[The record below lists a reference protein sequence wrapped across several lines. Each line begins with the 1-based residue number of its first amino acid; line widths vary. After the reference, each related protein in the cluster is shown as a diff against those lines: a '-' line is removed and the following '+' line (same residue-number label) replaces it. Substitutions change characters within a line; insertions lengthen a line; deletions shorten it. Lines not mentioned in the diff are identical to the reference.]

1 MANNLVTV
9 ISADTSRFTRAINE
23 AQSVLSRYAREA
35 RTASGSISTCASV
48 TDAQVTSYQRLV
60 RAMQRVS
67 NGTMTTSQAER
78 ALVQQ
83 IQELRIQWANLSD
96 DARRSDFG
104 RALSESMASAERQLE
119 QVRTQIRQTREE
131 LDNLSSAS
139 EGFDLSSIGNS
150 INSLR
155 SGDISGFVSQLQAL
169 RNISLGSIVSSV
181 GALGAS
187 LSAAIA
193 PVAALVGGIAALGY
207 TVSESIS
214 SVSDFE
220 THLDGLQSLT
230 GLGDDAMKSIADGA
244 IEMSKGFKSSA
255 SEIVDSMKLIGSQAP
270 ELLKNQ
276 DALMKVTEA
285 ANVLSEAAGIEVV
298 DAAKGITTVMNQ
310 MGASASEATN
320 IINVLAASSQQ
331 GSADVAYL
339 NTAFEKAGTAAK
351 SAGMDYT
358 QLAAAIETIA
368 PKFSSADVA
377 GSTLNSTL
385 LALSVQANDKFKP
398 AVVGMDQALQNLAKA
413 EMDDIQMKNLVGASN
428 ITMLK
433 TLIEAKDT
441 FKGFESSLAGTN
453 TAYEQMAIN
462 TDNLDGTINGLKSN
476 WEALLLTLG
485 ESEIIQ
491 GIIQLFQ
498 QVMTTLTELINYISA
513 TIKEFEGLGG
523 SINIVDALGAVWKAT
538 VAIIKAACE
547 IIEVAIAAVIKL
559 FQKIGQVVRSVWG
572 SIKQTL
578 KDVGFFEP
586 IRNACKSV
594 ITWFTNMVQ
603 KIQGVWTDFKRWLG
617 LNVASTKITV
627 DNEVGDAVGG
637 NKPSRGTSSSGSTS
651 SGTSSTASSGKKT
664 GRTPKET
671 TTKVTTKPQYKEGS
685 LGKIEED
692 ISKKQ
697 AELKIAISDKD
708 RQRIQGEI
716 NDLTKKKE
724 AIELSLKVKPDEG
737 SLQAIEDAISQ
748 KQKEL
753 KLAISDED
761 RKKIQQEI
769 NDLTK
774 KKEAIELSLKVQP
787 DAGSIQSLED
797 SMSKKQKELK
807 LAVSDSSREQIQKEI
822 DELTGQK
829 QAIEIL
835 LKPAID
841 DKGIEGLKDKI
852 SQHSEKKQPS
862 GNKVSQ
868 AETKADNLKEE
879 LKYNQDIVKS
889 YKEQYKAVQS
899 RLKAGVTLTTN
910 ESELAD
916 IYEDAK
922 KKVDDLTSAYDN
934 AARSA
939 EQLKAN
945 STFNKKMYAGIKGTV
960 KTIGSLNDSVVGVT
974 GTWENMAES
983 WNDMSTFKK
992 VTSSIS
998 AVISTI
1004 NEAMGAYEAIS
1015 DVVQLF
1021 GEISEAS
1028 AAKKV
1033 AADATEMASDS
1044 TKTALSTANTQVEI
1058 ANNQQEQM
1066 SDLAGVGTKQASAIA
1081 SATASGAK
1089 LPFPANLAAIAAGI
1103 AAVVAAFAMISSFAD
1118 GGIIGGNT
1126 TLGDMN
1132 IARVNKGEMIL
1143 NGTQQKR
1150 LFSILDGGV
1159 SASPNNIT
1167 SGNVKFEIKGST
1179 LVGVLK
1185 NHNSKMN
1192 KVG

>member
-1 MANNLVTV
+1 MANNLTAV
-9 ISADTSRFTRAINE
+9 ISADTTRFTRAINE

-169 RNISLGSIVSSV
+169 RSISLGSIVSSV

-270 ELLKNQ
+270 ELLQNQ

-298 DAAKGITTVMNQ
+298 DAAKGVTTVMNQ

-491 GIIQLFQ
+491 GIIQFFQ
-498 QVMTTLTELINYISA
+498 QVITTLTELINYISA

-523 SINIVDALGAVWKAT
+523 SINIVDALGAVWKVN

-637 NKPSRGTSSSGSTS
+637 NKPSKGTSSSGGTS
-651 SGTSSTASSGKKT
+651 SGSISSTASSGKKT
-664 GRTPKET
+664 GRTPKVT
-671 TTKVTTKPQYKEGS
+671 TTKVTKPQYKEGS

-697 AELKIAISDKD
+697 AELK
-708 RQRIQGEI
+708 
-716 NDLTKKKE
+716 
-724 AIELSLKVKPDEG
+724 
-737 SLQAIEDAISQ
+737 
-748 KQKEL
+748 
-753 KLAISDED
+753 LAISDED
-761 RKKIQQEI
+761 RKKIQKEI

-787 DAGSIQSLED
+787 DAGSLQSLED
-797 SMSKKQKELK
+797 SISKKQKELK

-889 YKEQYKAVQS
+889 YREQYKAIQS

-910 ESELAD
+910 ESQLAD

-922 KKVDDLTSAYDN
+922 KKVDDLTGAYDN

-974 GTWENMAES
+974 STWENMAES

-1044 TKTALSTANTQVEI
+1044 TKTALSTANSQVEI

-1066 SDLAGVGTKQASAIA
+1066 SDLASVGTKQASAIA

-1192 KVG
+1192 KIG

>member
-1 MANNLVTV
+1 MANNLTAV
-9 ISADTSRFTRAINE
+9 ISADTTRFTRAINE

-119 QVRTQIRQTREE
+119 QVRTQIRQTHEE

-270 ELLKNQ
+270 ELLQNQ

-298 DAAKGITTVMNQ
+298 DAAKGVTTVMNQ

-320 IINVLAASSQQ
+320 VINVLAASSQQ

-462 TDNLDGTINGLKSN
+462 TDNLDGTIGRLKAN

-491 GIIQLFQ
+491 GIIQFFQ
-498 QVMTTLTELINYISA
+498 QVISTLTELINYISA

-523 SINIVDALGAVWKAT
+523 SINIVDALGAVWKVT

-547 IIEVAIAAVIKL
+547 IIEVAIASVIKL

-578 KDVGFFEP
+578 KNVGFFEP

-603 KIQGVWTDFKRWLG
+603 KLQGVWTDFKRWLG

-627 DNEVGDAVGG
+627 NNEVGDAVGG
-637 NKPSRGTSSSGSTS
+637 NKPSGGTSSSSGSTS
-651 SGTSSTASSGKKT
+651 SGSTSSTASSGKT
-664 GRTPKET
+664 GRKTPKVT

-685 LGKIEED
+685 LGKIEEN

-697 AELKIAISDKD
+697 A
-708 RQRIQGEI
+708 
-716 NDLTKKKE
+716 
-724 AIELSLKVKPDEG
+724 
-737 SLQAIEDAISQ
+737 
-748 KQKEL
+748 EL

-761 RKKIQQEI
+761 RKKIQKEI

-787 DAGSIQSLED
+787 DAGSLQSLED
-797 SMSKKQKELK
+797 SISKKQKELK

-852 SQHSEKKQPS
+852 SQHSEKKQNQPS

-889 YKEQYKAVQS
+889 YREQYKAVQS

-910 ESELAD
+910 ESKLAD

-934 AARSA
+934 AAKSA

-945 STFNKKMYAGIKGTV
+945 STFNKKMYSGIKGTI

-974 GTWENMAES
+974 STWENMAEN

-1044 TKTALSTANTQVEI
+1044 TKTALSTANSQVEI

-1066 SDLAGVGTKQASAIA
+1066 SDLASVGTKQASAIA

-1192 KVG
+1192 KIG

>member
-104 RALSESMASAERQLE
+104 RALSESIASAERQLE

-270 ELLKNQ
+270 ELLQNQ

-298 DAAKGITTVMNQ
+298 DAAKGVTTVMNQ

-462 TDNLDGTINGLKSN
+462 TDNLDGTIGGLKSN

-491 GIIQLFQ
+491 GIIQFFQ
-498 QVMTTLTELINYISA
+498 QVISTLTELINYISA

-523 SINIVDALGAVWKAT
+523 SINIVDALGAVWKVN

-559 FQKIGQVVRSVWG
+559 FQKIGQVVRTVWG

-578 KDVGFFEP
+578 KNVGFFEP

-637 NKPSRGTSSSGSTS
+637 NKPSGGTSSSSGSTS
-651 SGTSSTASSGKKT
+651 SGSTSSTASSGKT
-664 GRTPKET
+664 GRTPKVT

-685 LGKIEED
+685 LGKIEEN

-697 AELKIAISDKD
+697 A
-708 RQRIQGEI
+708 
-716 NDLTKKKE
+716 
-724 AIELSLKVKPDEG
+724 
-737 SLQAIEDAISQ
+737 
-748 KQKEL
+748 EL

-761 RKKIQQEI
+761 RKKIQKEI

-787 DAGSIQSLED
+787 DAGSLQSLED
-797 SMSKKQKELK
+797 SISKKQKELK
-807 LAVSDSSREQIQKEI
+807 LAISDSSREQIQKEI

-852 SQHSEKKQPS
+852 SQHSEKKQNQPS

-910 ESELAD
+910 ESKLAD

-974 GTWENMAES
+974 STWENMAEN

-1044 TKTALSTANTQVEI
+1044 TKTALSTANSQVEI

-1066 SDLAGVGTKQASAIA
+1066 SDLASVGTKQASAIA

-1192 KVG
+1192 KIG

>member
-1 MANNLVTV
+1 MANNLTAV

-298 DAAKGITTVMNQ
+298 DAAKGVTTVINQ

-462 TDNLDGTINGLKSN
+462 TDNLDGTIGGLKSN

-491 GIIQLFQ
+491 GIIQFFQ
-498 QVMTTLTELINYISA
+498 QVISTLTELINYISA

-523 SINIVDALGAVWKAT
+523 SINIVDALGAVWKVN

-547 IIEVAIAAVIKL
+547 IIEVAIASVIKL

-578 KDVGFFEP
+578 KNVGFFEP

-637 NKPSRGTSSSGSTS
+637 NKPSGGTSSSSGNISSGSTS
-651 SGTSSTASSGKKT
+651 SSGKT
-664 GRTPKET
+664 GRKTPKVT

-685 LGKIEED
+685 LGKIEEN

-697 AELKIAISDKD
+697 A
-708 RQRIQGEI
+708 
-716 NDLTKKKE
+716 
-724 AIELSLKVKPDEG
+724 
-737 SLQAIEDAISQ
+737 
-748 KQKEL
+748 EL

-787 DAGSIQSLED
+787 DAGSLQSLED
-797 SMSKKQKELK
+797 SISKKQKELK

-852 SQHSEKKQPS
+852 SQHSEKKQNQPS

-889 YKEQYKAVQS
+889 YREQYKAVQS

-910 ESELAD
+910 ESKLAD

-945 STFNKKMYAGIKGTV
+945 STFNKKMYSGIKGTI

-974 GTWENMAES
+974 STWENMAEN

-1033 AADATEMASDS
+1033 AADAIEMASDS
-1044 TKTALSTANTQVEI
+1044 TKTALSTANSQVEI

-1066 SDLAGVGTKQASAIA
+1066 SDLASVGTKQASAIA

-1150 LFSILDGGV
+1150 LFSILDGNV

>member
-1 MANNLVTV
+1 MANNLTAV
-9 ISADTSRFTRAINE
+9 ISADTTRFTRAINE

-119 QVRTQIRQTREE
+119 QVRTQIRQTHEE

-214 SVSDFE
+214 SVSEFE

-270 ELLKNQ
+270 ELLQNQ

-298 DAAKGITTVMNQ
+298 DAAKGVTTVMNQ
-310 MGASASEATN
+310 MGASASEATE

-462 TDNLDGTINGLKSN
+462 TDNLDGTIGGLKSN

-491 GIIQLFQ
+491 GIIQFFQ
-498 QVMTTLTELINYISA
+498 QVITTLTELINYISA

-523 SINIVDALGAVWKAT
+523 SINIVDALGAVWKVN

-547 IIEVAIAAVIKL
+547 IIEVAIASIIKL

-578 KDVGFFEP
+578 KNVGFFEP

-637 NKPSRGTSSSGSTS
+637 NKPSGGTSSSGSTS
-651 SGTSSTASSGKKT
+651 SGSTSSSGKT
-664 GRTPKET
+664 GRKTTTPKVT
-671 TTKVTTKPQYKEGS
+671 TSKVTTKPQYKEGS

-697 AELKIAISDKD
+697 
-708 RQRIQGEI
+708 
-716 NDLTKKKE
+716 T
-724 AIELSLKVKPDEG
+724 
-737 SLQAIEDAISQ
+737 
-748 KQKEL
+748 EL

-761 RKKIQQEI
+761 RKKIQKEI
-769 NDLTK
+769 NNLTK

-787 DAGSIQSLED
+787 DAGSLQSLEE
-797 SMSKKQKELK
+797 SISKKQKELK

-852 SQHSEKKQPS
+852 SQHSEKKQNQPS

-889 YKEQYKAVQS
+889 YREQYKAVQS

-910 ESELAD
+910 ESKLAD

-945 STFNKKMYAGIKGTV
+945 STFNKKMYSGIKGTI

-974 GTWENMAES
+974 STWENMAEN

-998 AVISTI
+998 AVICTI

-1033 AADATEMASDS
+1033 AADATEMASDT
-1044 TKTALSTANTQVEI
+1044 TKTALSTANSQVEI

-1066 SDLAGVGTKQASAIA
+1066 SDLASVGTKQASAIA

-1192 KVG
+1192 KIG

>member
-1 MANNLVTV
+1 MANNLTAV
-9 ISADTSRFTRAINE
+9 IAADTTRFTRAINE

-270 ELLKNQ
+270 ELLQNQ

-298 DAAKGITTVMNQ
+298 DAAKGVTTVMNQ
-310 MGASASEATN
+310 MGASASEATE

-453 TAYEQMAIN
+453 TAYEQLAIN
-462 TDNLDGTINGLKSN
+462 TDNLDGTIGGLKAN

-491 GIIQLFQ
+491 GIIQFFQ
-498 QVMTTLTELINYISA
+498 QVISTLTELINYISA

-523 SINIVDALGAVWKAT
+523 SINIVDALGAVWKVN

-547 IIEVAIAAVIKL
+547 IIEVAIASVIKL
-559 FQKIGQVVRSVWG
+559 FQKIGQVVRTVWG

-578 KDVGFFEP
+578 KNVGFFEP

-637 NKPSRGTSSSGSTS
+637 NKPSGGTSSSGNTS
-651 SGTSSTASSGKKT
+651 SGSTSSTASSGKT
-664 GRTPKET
+664 VRTPKVT
-671 TTKVTTKPQYKEGS
+671 TSKVTTKPQYKEGS

-697 AELKIAISDKD
+697 AELKLAISDED
-708 RQRIQGEI
+708 RKKIQKEI

-724 AIELSLKVKPDEG
+724 AIELSLKVQPDEG

-753 KLAISDED
+753 KLAIDDTSRE
-761 RKKIQQEI
+761 
-769 NDLTK
+769 
-774 KKEAIELSLKVQP
+774 KVQ
-787 DAGSIQSLED
+787 
-797 SMSKKQKELK
+797 KQ
-807 LAVSDSSREQIQKEI
+807 I

-829 QAIEIL
+829 QALEIL
-835 LKPAID
+835 IKPAID

-852 SQHSEKKQPS
+852 SQHSEKKQNQPS

-889 YKEQYKAVQS
+889 YREQYKAIQS

-910 ESELAD
+910 ESKLVD

-945 STFNKKMYAGIKGTV
+945 STFNKKMYAGIKGTI

-974 GTWENMAES
+974 STWENMAES

-998 AVISTI
+998 AVTSTI

-1044 TKTALSTANTQVEI
+1044 TKTALSTANSQVEI

-1066 SDLAGVGTKQASAIA
+1066 SDLASVGTKQASAIA

-1150 LFSILDGGV
+1150 LFSILDGAA

>member
-1 MANNLVTV
+1 MANNLTAV

-270 ELLKNQ
+270 ELLQNQ

-298 DAAKGITTVMNQ
+298 DAAKGVTTVMNQ
-310 MGASASEATN
+310 MGASASEATE

-462 TDNLDGTINGLKSN
+462 ADNLDGTIGGLKSN

-491 GIIQLFQ
+491 GIIQFFQ
-498 QVMTTLTELINYISA
+498 QVISTLTELINYISA

-523 SINIVDALGAVWKAT
+523 SINIVDALGAVWKVN

-559 FQKIGQVVRSVWG
+559 FQKIGQVVRTVWG

-578 KDVGFFEP
+578 KNVGFFEP

-637 NKPSRGTSSSGSTS
+637 NKPSGGTSSSSGSTS
-651 SGTSSTASSGKKT
+651 SGSTSSSGKT
-664 GRTPKET
+664 GRKTPKVT

-685 LGKIEED
+685 LGKIEEN

-697 AELKIAISDKD
+697 A
-708 RQRIQGEI
+708 
-716 NDLTKKKE
+716 
-724 AIELSLKVKPDEG
+724 
-737 SLQAIEDAISQ
+737 
-748 KQKEL
+748 EL

-761 RKKIQQEI
+761 RKKIQKEI

-787 DAGSIQSLED
+787 DAGSLQSLEE
-797 SMSKKQKELK
+797 SISKKQKELK

-852 SQHSEKKQPS
+852 SQHSEKNQNQPS

-889 YKEQYKAVQS
+889 YKEQYKAIQS

-910 ESELAD
+910 ESQLAD

-945 STFNKKMYAGIKGTV
+945 STFSKKMYSGIKGTI

-974 GTWENMAES
+974 STWENMAEN

-1044 TKTALSTANTQVEI
+1044 TKTALSTANSQVEI

-1066 SDLAGVGTKQASAIA
+1066 SDLASVGTKQASAIA

>member
-270 ELLKNQ
+270 ELLQNQ

-298 DAAKGITTVMNQ
+298 DAAKGVTTVMNQ
-310 MGASASEATN
+310 MGASASEATE

-462 TDNLDGTINGLKSN
+462 TNNLDGTIGGLKAN

-498 QVMTTLTELINYISA
+498 QVITTLTELINYISA

-523 SINIVDALGAVWKAT
+523 SINIVDALGAVWKVN

-547 IIEVAIAAVIKL
+547 IIEVAIASVIKL
-559 FQKIGQVVRSVWG
+559 FQKIGQVVRTVWG

-578 KDVGFFEP
+578 KNVGFFEP

-637 NKPSRGTSSSGSTS
+637 NKSSGGTSSSGGSTS

-664 GRTPKET
+664 GRTPKVT
-671 TTKVTTKPQYKEGS
+671 TSKVTKPQYKEGS

-697 AELKIAISDKD
+697 AELK
-708 RQRIQGEI
+708 
-716 NDLTKKKE
+716 
-724 AIELSLKVKPDEG
+724 
-737 SLQAIEDAISQ
+737 
-748 KQKEL
+748 
-753 KLAISDED
+753 LAISDED
-761 RKKIQQEI
+761 RKTIQKEI

-787 DAGSIQSLED
+787 DAGSLQSLED
-797 SMSKKQKELK
+797 SISKKQKELK

-852 SQHSEKKQPS
+852 SQHSEKKQNQPS

-879 LKYNQDIVKS
+879 LKYNQDIVKC
-889 YKEQYKAVQS
+889 YNEQYKAIQS

-910 ESELAD
+910 ESKLAD

-945 STFNKKMYAGIKGTV
+945 STFNKKMYSGIKGTV

-974 GTWENMAES
+974 GTWENMAEN

-1044 TKTALSTANTQVEI
+1044 TKTALSTANSQVEI

-1066 SDLAGVGTKQASAIA
+1066 SDLASVGTKQASAIA

-1192 KVG
+1192 KIG

>member
-1 MANNLVTV
+1 MANNLTAV

-169 RNISLGSIVSSV
+169 RSISLGSIVSSV

-193 PVAALVGGIAALGY
+193 PIAALVGGIAALGY

-244 IEMSKGFKSSA
+244 IEMGKGFKSSA

-270 ELLKNQ
+270 ELLQNQ

-298 DAAKGITTVMNQ
+298 DAAKGVTTVMNQ

-462 TDNLDGTINGLKSN
+462 TDNLDGTIGGLKAN

-498 QVMTTLTELINYISA
+498 QVISTLTELINYISA

-538 VAIIKAACE
+538 VVIIKAACE
-547 IIEVAIAAVIKL
+547 IIEVAIASVIKL
-559 FQKIGQVVRSVWG
+559 FQKIGQVVRTVWG

-578 KDVGFFEP
+578 KNVGFFEP

-637 NKPSRGTSSSGSTS
+637 NKPSGGTSSGSTS
-651 SGTSSTASSGKKT
+651 SSGKT
-664 GRTPKET
+664 GRKTPKIT

-685 LGKIEED
+685 LGKIEEN

-697 AELKIAISDKD
+697 A
-708 RQRIQGEI
+708 
-716 NDLTKKKE
+716 
-724 AIELSLKVKPDEG
+724 
-737 SLQAIEDAISQ
+737 
-748 KQKEL
+748 EL

-761 RKKIQQEI
+761 RKKIQKEI

-787 DAGSIQSLED
+787 DAGSLQVLED
-797 SMSKKQKELK
+797 SISKKQKELK

-835 LKPAID
+835 LKPAVD

-852 SQHSEKKQPS
+852 SQHSEKKQNQPS

-889 YKEQYKAVQS
+889 YKEQYKAIQS

-910 ESELAD
+910 ESKLAD

-945 STFNKKMYAGIKGTV
+945 STFNKKMYAGIKGTI

-974 GTWENMAES
+974 STWENMAES

-1044 TKTALSTANTQVEI
+1044 TKIALSTANTQVEI

-1066 SDLAGVGTKQASAIA
+1066 SDLASVGTKQASAIA

>member
-1 MANNLVTV
+1 MANNLTAV

-104 RALSESMASAERQLE
+104 RALSESMASADRQLE

-169 RNISLGSIVSSV
+169 RSISLGSIVSSV

-270 ELLKNQ
+270 ELLQNQ

-298 DAAKGITTVMNQ
+298 DAAKGVTTVMNQ

-462 TDNLDGTINGLKSN
+462 TDNLDGTIGGLKAN

-498 QVMTTLTELINYISA
+498 QVISTLTELINYISA

-523 SINIVDALGAVWKAT
+523 SINIVDALGAVWKVN

-547 IIEVAIAAVIKL
+547 IIEVAIASVIKL
-559 FQKIGQVVRSVWG
+559 FQKIGQVVRTVWG

-578 KDVGFFEP
+578 KNVGFFEP

-637 NKPSRGTSSSGSTS
+637 NKPSGGTSSSSGSTS
-651 SGTSSTASSGKKT
+651 SGSISSTVSSGKT
-664 GRTPKET
+664 GRKTPKVT

-685 LGKIEED
+685 LGKIEEN

-697 AELKIAISDKD
+697 A
-708 RQRIQGEI
+708 
-716 NDLTKKKE
+716 
-724 AIELSLKVKPDEG
+724 
-737 SLQAIEDAISQ
+737 
-748 KQKEL
+748 EL

-761 RKKIQQEI
+761 RKKIQKEI

-787 DAGSIQSLED
+787 DAGSLQSLED
-797 SMSKKQKELK
+797 SISKKQKELK

-835 LKPAID
+835 LKPAVD

-852 SQHSEKKQPS
+852 SQHSEKKQNQPS

-889 YKEQYKAVQS
+889 YKEQYKAIQS

-910 ESELAD
+910 ESQLAD

-945 STFNKKMYAGIKGTV
+945 STFNKKMYSGIKGTI

-974 GTWENMAES
+974 STWENMAES

-1044 TKTALSTANTQVEI
+1044 TKTALSTANSQVEI

-1066 SDLAGVGTKQASAIA
+1066 SDLASVGTKQASAIA

-1150 LFSILDGGV
+1150 LFSILDGAA

>member
-1 MANNLVTV
+1 MANNLTAV

-119 QVRTQIRQTREE
+119 QVRTQIRQTHEE

-150 INSLR
+150 IDSLR

-169 RNISLGSIVSSV
+169 RNISLGSIVSSI

-270 ELLKNQ
+270 ELLQNQ

-298 DAAKGITTVMNQ
+298 DAAKGVTTVMNQ
-310 MGASASEATN
+310 MGASASEATE

-462 TDNLDGTINGLKSN
+462 TDNLDGTIGGLKSN

-491 GIIQLFQ
+491 GIIQFFQ
-498 QVMTTLTELINYISA
+498 QVISTLTELINYISA

-523 SINIVDALGAVWKAT
+523 SINIVDALGAVWKVN

-559 FQKIGQVVRSVWG
+559 FQKIGQVVRTVWG

-578 KDVGFFEP
+578 KNVGFFEP

-637 NKPSRGTSSSGSTS
+637 NKPSGGTSSSSGSTS
-651 SGTSSTASSGKKT
+651 SGSKSSTASSGKT
-664 GRTPKET
+664 GRTPKVT
-671 TTKVTTKPQYKEGS
+671 TSKVTTKPQYKEGS
-685 LGKIEED
+685 LGKIEEN

-697 AELKIAISDKD
+697 A
-708 RQRIQGEI
+708 
-716 NDLTKKKE
+716 
-724 AIELSLKVKPDEG
+724 
-737 SLQAIEDAISQ
+737 
-748 KQKEL
+748 EL

-761 RKKIQQEI
+761 RKKIQKEI

-787 DAGSIQSLED
+787 DAGSLQSLED
-797 SMSKKQKELK
+797 SISKKQKELK
-807 LAVSDSSREQIQKEI
+807 LAISDSSREQIQKEI

-852 SQHSEKKQPS
+852 SQHSEKKQNQPS

-889 YKEQYKAVQS
+889 YKEQYKAIQS

-910 ESELAD
+910 ESKLAD

-934 AARSA
+934 AAKSA

-974 GTWENMAES
+974 STWENMAEN

-1044 TKTALSTANTQVEI
+1044 TKTALSTANSQVEI

-1066 SDLAGVGTKQASAIA
+1066 SDLASVGTKQASAIA

-1150 LFSILDGGV
+1150 LFSILDGGA

-1167 SGNVKFEIKGST
+1167 NGNVKFEIKGST

>member
-1 MANNLVTV
+1 MANNLTAV
-9 ISADTSRFTRAINE
+9 IAADTTRFTRAINE

-119 QVRTQIRQTREE
+119 QVRTQIRQTHEE

-270 ELLKNQ
+270 ELLQNQ

-298 DAAKGITTVMNQ
+298 DAAKGVTTVMNQ
-310 MGASASEATN
+310 MGASASEATE

-462 TDNLDGTINGLKSN
+462 TDNLDGTIGGLKSN

-491 GIIQLFQ
+491 GIIQFFQ
-498 QVMTTLTELINYISA
+498 QVISTLTELINYISA

-523 SINIVDALGAVWKAT
+523 SINIVDALGAVWKVN

-547 IIEVAIAAVIKL
+547 IIEVAIASVIKL

-578 KDVGFFEP
+578 KNVGFFEP

-603 KIQGVWTDFKRWLG
+603 KLQGVWTDFKRWLG

-637 NKPSRGTSSSGSTS
+637 NKPSGGTSSSSGSTS
-651 SGTSSTASSGKKT
+651 SGSISSSGKT
-664 GRTPKET
+664 GRTPKVT
-671 TTKVTTKPQYKEGS
+671 TSKVTTKSQYKEGS

-697 AELKIAISDKD
+697 AELK
-708 RQRIQGEI
+708 
-716 NDLTKKKE
+716 
-724 AIELSLKVKPDEG
+724 
-737 SLQAIEDAISQ
+737 
-748 KQKEL
+748 
-753 KLAISDED
+753 LAISDED
-761 RKKIQQEI
+761 RKKIQKEI

-787 DAGSIQSLED
+787 DAGSLQSLEE
-797 SMSKKQKELK
+797 SISKKQKELK

-852 SQHSEKKQPS
+852 SQHSEKKQNQPS

-889 YKEQYKAVQS
+889 YREQYKAVQS
-899 RLKAGVTLTTN
+899 RLQAGVTLTTN
-910 ESELAD
+910 ESKLAD

-945 STFNKKMYAGIKGTV
+945 STFNKKMYSGIKGTI

-974 GTWENMAES
+974 STWENMAEN

-1044 TKTALSTANTQVEI
+1044 TKTALSTVNSQVEI

-1066 SDLAGVGTKQASAIA
+1066 SDLASVGTKQASAIA

-1150 LFSILDGGV
+1150 LFSILDGNV

-1192 KVG
+1192 KIG

>member
-1 MANNLVTV
+1 MANNLTAV

-270 ELLKNQ
+270 ELLQNQ

-298 DAAKGITTVMNQ
+298 DAAKGVTTVMNQ
-310 MGASASEATN
+310 MGASASEATE

-358 QLAAAIETIA
+358 QLAAAVETIA

-462 TDNLDGTINGLKSN
+462 TDNLDGTIGGLKSN

-491 GIIQLFQ
+491 GIIQFFQ
-498 QVMTTLTELINYISA
+498 QVISTLTELINYISA

-523 SINIVDALGAVWKAT
+523 SINIVDALGAVWKVN

-547 IIEVAIAAVIKL
+547 IIEVAIASVIKL
-559 FQKIGQVVRSVWG
+559 FQKIGQVVRTVWG

-578 KDVGFFEP
+578 KNVGFFEP

-637 NKPSRGTSSSGSTS
+637 NKPSGGTSSGGNISSGSSTS
-651 SGTSSTASSGKKT
+651 SGNKKT
-664 GRTPKET
+664 VRTPKVT
-671 TTKVTTKPQYKEGS
+671 TSKVTKPQYKEGS

-697 AELKIAISDKD
+697 AELK
-708 RQRIQGEI
+708 
-716 NDLTKKKE
+716 
-724 AIELSLKVKPDEG
+724 
-737 SLQAIEDAISQ
+737 
-748 KQKEL
+748 
-753 KLAISDED
+753 LAISDED
-761 RKKIQQEI
+761 RKKIQKEI

-787 DAGSIQSLED
+787 DAGSLQALED
-797 SMSKKQKELK
+797 SISKKQKELK

-852 SQHSEKKQPS
+852 SQHSEKKQNQPS

-889 YKEQYKAVQS
+889 YREQYKAVQS

-910 ESELAD
+910 ESKLAD

-945 STFNKKMYAGIKGTV
+945 STFNKKMYSGIKGTI

-974 GTWENMAES
+974 STWENMAES

-1004 NEAMGAYEAIS
+1004 NEAMGAYESIS

-1044 TKTALSTANTQVEI
+1044 TKTALSTANSQVEI

-1066 SDLAGVGTKQASAIA
+1066 SDLASVGTKQASAIA

-1150 LFSILDGGV
+1150 LFSILDGNV

>member
-1 MANNLVTV
+1 MANNLTAV
-9 ISADTSRFTRAINE
+9 ISADTTRFTRAINE

-119 QVRTQIRQTREE
+119 QVRTQIRQTHEE

-270 ELLKNQ
+270 ELLQNQ

-298 DAAKGITTVMNQ
+298 DAAKGVTTVMNQ
-310 MGASASEATN
+310 MGASASEATE

-462 TDNLDGTINGLKSN
+462 TDNLDGTIGGLKSN

-491 GIIQLFQ
+491 SIIQFFQ
-498 QVMTTLTELINYISA
+498 QVITTLTELINYISA

-523 SINIVDALGAVWKAT
+523 SINIVDALGAVWKVN

-547 IIEVAIAAVIKL
+547 IIEVAIASVIKL
-559 FQKIGQVVRSVWG
+559 FQKIGQVVRTVWG

-578 KDVGFFEP
+578 KNVGFFEP

-637 NKPSRGTSSSGSTS
+637 NKPSGGTSSSSGSTS
-651 SGTSSTASSGKKT
+651 SGSKSSTASSGKT
-664 GRTPKET
+664 GRTPKVT
-671 TTKVTTKPQYKEGS
+671 TSKVTTKPQYKEGS

-697 AELKIAISDKD
+697 
-708 RQRIQGEI
+708 
-716 NDLTKKKE
+716 T
-724 AIELSLKVKPDEG
+724 
-737 SLQAIEDAISQ
+737 
-748 KQKEL
+748 EL

-761 RKKIQQEI
+761 RKKIQKEI

-787 DAGSIQSLED
+787 DAGSLQSLED
-797 SMSKKQKELK
+797 SISKKQKELK

-835 LKPAID
+835 LKPAVD
-841 DKGIEGLKDKI
+841 DKGIEGLKEKI
-852 SQHSEKKQPS
+852 SQHSEKKQNQPS

-889 YKEQYKAVQS
+889 YREQYKAIQS

-910 ESELAD
+910 ESKLAD

-945 STFNKKMYAGIKGTV
+945 STFNKKMYSGIKGTI

-1044 TKTALSTANTQVEI
+1044 TKTALSTANSQVEI

-1066 SDLAGVGTKQASAIA
+1066 SDLASVGTKQASAIA

>member
-1 MANNLVTV
+1 MSNNLVTV

-169 RNISLGSIVSSV
+169 RSISLGSIVSSV

-270 ELLKNQ
+270 ELLQNQ

-298 DAAKGITTVMNQ
+298 DAAKGVTTVMNQ

-462 TDNLDGTINGLKSN
+462 TDNLDGTIGGLKAN

-491 GIIQLFQ
+491 GIIQFFQ
-498 QVMTTLTELINYISA
+498 QVISTLTELINYISA

-523 SINIVDALGAVWKAT
+523 SINIVDALGAVWKVN

-559 FQKIGQVVRSVWG
+559 FQKIGQVVRTVWG

-637 NKPSRGTSSSGSTS
+637 KPSKGTSSSSGGTS

-664 GRTPKET
+664 GRTPKVT
-671 TTKVTTKPQYKEGS
+671 TTKVTKPQYKEGS

-697 AELKIAISDKD
+697 AELK
-708 RQRIQGEI
+708 
-716 NDLTKKKE
+716 
-724 AIELSLKVKPDEG
+724 
-737 SLQAIEDAISQ
+737 
-748 KQKEL
+748 
-753 KLAISDED
+753 LAISDED
-761 RKKIQQEI
+761 RKKIQKEI

-774 KKEAIELSLKVQP
+774 KKEVIELSLKVQP
-787 DAGSIQSLED
+787 DAGSLQSLED
-797 SMSKKQKELK
+797 SISKKQKELK

-889 YKEQYKAVQS
+889 YREQYKAVQS

-910 ESELAD
+910 ESKLAD

-934 AARSA
+934 AAKSA

-945 STFNKKMYAGIKGTV
+945 STFNKKMYAGIKGTI

-974 GTWENMAES
+974 STWENMAES

-1044 TKTALSTANTQVEI
+1044 TKTALSTANSQVEI

-1066 SDLAGVGTKQASAIA
+1066 SDLASVGTKQASAIA

-1103 AAVVAAFAMISSFAD
+1103 AAVVAAFAMIGSFAD

-1167 SGNVKFEIKGST
+1167 SGNVRFEIKGST

-1192 KVG
+1192 KIG

>member
-1 MANNLVTV
+1 MANNLTAV

-48 TDAQVTSYQRLV
+48 TDAQVASYQRLV

-298 DAAKGITTVMNQ
+298 DAAKGVTTVMNQ

-385 LALSVQANDKFKP
+385 LALSVQANGKFKP

-462 TDNLDGTINGLKSN
+462 TDNLDGTIGGLKSN

-491 GIIQLFQ
+491 GIIQFFQ
-498 QVMTTLTELINYISA
+498 QVISTLTELINYISA

-523 SINIVDALGAVWKAT
+523 SINIVDALGAVWKVN

-559 FQKIGQVVRSVWG
+559 FQKIGQVVRTVWG

-578 KDVGFFEP
+578 KNVGFFEP

-637 NKPSRGTSSSGSTS
+637 NKPSGGTSSSSGSTS
-651 SGTSSTASSGKKT
+651 SGSISSTVSSGKT
-664 GRTPKET
+664 GRKTPKVT

-685 LGKIEED
+685 LGKIEEN

-697 AELKIAISDKD
+697 A
-708 RQRIQGEI
+708 
-716 NDLTKKKE
+716 
-724 AIELSLKVKPDEG
+724 
-737 SLQAIEDAISQ
+737 
-748 KQKEL
+748 EL

-761 RKKIQQEI
+761 RKKIQKEI

-787 DAGSIQSLED
+787 DAGSLQALED
-797 SMSKKQKELK
+797 SISKKQKELK

-852 SQHSEKKQPS
+852 SQHSEKKQNQPS

-889 YKEQYKAVQS
+889 YREQYKAVQS

-910 ESELAD
+910 ESKLVD

-945 STFNKKMYAGIKGTV
+945 STFNKKMYAGIKGTI

-974 GTWENMAES
+974 STWENMAES

-1044 TKTALSTANTQVEI
+1044 TKTALSTANSQVEI

-1066 SDLAGVGTKQASAIA
+1066 SDLASVGTKQASAIA

>member
-1 MANNLVTV
+1 MANNLTAV
-9 ISADTSRFTRAINE
+9 ISADTTRFTRAINE

-270 ELLKNQ
+270 ELLQNQ

-298 DAAKGITTVMNQ
+298 DAAKGVTTVMNQ
-310 MGASASEATN
+310 MGASASEATE

-462 TDNLDGTINGLKSN
+462 ADNLDGTIGGLKSN

-491 GIIQLFQ
+491 GIIQFFQ
-498 QVMTTLTELINYISA
+498 QVISTLTELINYISA

-523 SINIVDALGAVWKAT
+523 SINIVDALGAVWKVN

-559 FQKIGQVVRSVWG
+559 FQKIGQVVRTVWG

-578 KDVGFFEP
+578 KNVGFFEP

-637 NKPSRGTSSSGSTS
+637 NKPSRGTSSSSGSTS
-651 SGTSSTASSGKKT
+651 SGSKSSTASSGKT
-664 GRTPKET
+664 GRKTPKVT
-671 TTKVTTKPQYKEGS
+671 TSKVTTKPQYKEGS

-697 AELKIAISDKD
+697 AELK
-708 RQRIQGEI
+708 
-716 NDLTKKKE
+716 
-724 AIELSLKVKPDEG
+724 
-737 SLQAIEDAISQ
+737 
-748 KQKEL
+748 
-753 KLAISDED
+753 LAISDED
-761 RKKIQQEI
+761 RKKIQKEI

-787 DAGSIQSLED
+787 DAGSLQALED
-797 SMSKKQKELK
+797 SISKKQKELK
-807 LAVSDSSREQIQKEI
+807 LAISDSSREQIQKEI

-841 DKGIEGLKDKI
+841 DKGIEGLKNKI
-852 SQHSEKKQPS
+852 SQHSEKKQNQPS

-889 YKEQYKAVQS
+889 YREQYKAVQS

-910 ESELAD
+910 ESKLAD

-945 STFNKKMYAGIKGTV
+945 STFNKKMYSGIKGTI

-974 GTWENMAES
+974 STWENMAES

-1066 SDLAGVGTKQASAIA
+1066 SDLASVGTKQASAIA

>member
-1 MANNLVTV
+1 MANNLTAV
-9 ISADTSRFTRAINE
+9 ISADTTRFTRAINE

-119 QVRTQIRQTREE
+119 QVRTQIRQAHEE

-270 ELLKNQ
+270 ELLQNQ

-298 DAAKGITTVMNQ
+298 DAAKGVTTVMNQ
-310 MGASASEATN
+310 MGASASEATE

-398 AVVGMDQALQNLAKA
+398 AVVGMNQALQNLAKA

-462 TDNLDGTINGLKSN
+462 TDNLDGTIGGLKSN

-491 GIIQLFQ
+491 GIIQFFQ
-498 QVMTTLTELINYISA
+498 QVISTLTELINYISA

-523 SINIVDALGAVWKAT
+523 SINIVDALGAVWKVN

-547 IIEVAIAAVIKL
+547 IIEVAIASVIKL

-578 KDVGFFEP
+578 KNVGFFEP

-603 KIQGVWTDFKRWLG
+603 KLQGVWTDFKRWLG

-627 DNEVGDAVGG
+627 NNEVGDAVGG
-637 NKPSRGTSSSGSTS
+637 NKPSGGTSSSSGSTS
-651 SGTSSTASSGKKT
+651 SGSTSSTASSGKT
-664 GRTPKET
+664 GRKTPKVT

-685 LGKIEED
+685 LGKIEEN

-697 AELKIAISDKD
+697 A
-708 RQRIQGEI
+708 
-716 NDLTKKKE
+716 
-724 AIELSLKVKPDEG
+724 
-737 SLQAIEDAISQ
+737 
-748 KQKEL
+748 EL

-761 RKKIQQEI
+761 RKKIQKEI

-787 DAGSIQSLED
+787 DAGSLQSLED
-797 SMSKKQKELK
+797 SISKKQKELK

-852 SQHSEKKQPS
+852 SQHSEKKQNQPS

-889 YKEQYKAVQS
+889 YREQYKAVQS

-910 ESELAD
+910 ESKLAD

-934 AARSA
+934 AAKSA

-945 STFNKKMYAGIKGTV
+945 STFNKKMYSGIKGTI

-974 GTWENMAES
+974 STWENMADN

-1044 TKTALSTANTQVEI
+1044 TKTALSTANSQVEI

-1066 SDLAGVGTKQASAIA
+1066 SDLASVGTKQASAIA

-1150 LFSILDGGV
+1150 LFSILDGNV

-1192 KVG
+1192 KIG

>member
-1 MANNLVTV
+1 MANNLTAV
-9 ISADTSRFTRAINE
+9 IAADTTRFTRAINE

-119 QVRTQIRQTREE
+119 QVRTQIRQTHEE

-270 ELLKNQ
+270 ELLQNQ

-298 DAAKGITTVMNQ
+298 DAAKGVTTVMNQ
-310 MGASASEATN
+310 MGASASEVTE

-462 TDNLDGTINGLKSN
+462 ADNLDGTIGGLKSN

-491 GIIQLFQ
+491 GIIQFFQ
-498 QVMTTLTELINYISA
+498 QVISTLTELINYISA

-523 SINIVDALGAVWKAT
+523 SINIVDALGAVWKVN

-547 IIEVAIAAVIKL
+547 IIEVAIASVIKL

-578 KDVGFFEP
+578 KNVGFFEP

-637 NKPSRGTSSSGSTS
+637 NKPSGGTSSSRGSTS
-651 SGTSSTASSGKKT
+651 SGSKSSTASSGKT
-664 GRTPKET
+664 GRTPKVT
-671 TTKVTTKPQYKEGS
+671 TSKVTTKPQYKEGS

-697 AELKIAISDKD
+697 AELK
-708 RQRIQGEI
+708 
-716 NDLTKKKE
+716 
-724 AIELSLKVKPDEG
+724 
-737 SLQAIEDAISQ
+737 
-748 KQKEL
+748 
-753 KLAISDED
+753 LAISDED
-761 RKKIQQEI
+761 RKKIQKEI

-787 DAGSIQSLED
+787 DAGSLQSLED
-797 SMSKKQKELK
+797 SISKKQKELK

-852 SQHSEKKQPS
+852 SQHSEKKQNQPS

-889 YKEQYKAVQS
+889 YKEQYKAIQS

-910 ESELAD
+910 ESKLAD

-945 STFNKKMYAGIKGTV
+945 STFNKKMYSGIKGTI

-974 GTWENMAES
+974 STWENMAEN

-1033 AADATEMASDS
+1033 AADATEMASDT

-1066 SDLAGVGTKQASAIA
+1066 SDLASVGTKQASAIA

-1192 KVG
+1192 KIG

>member
-1 MANNLVTV
+1 MANNLTAV

-23 AQSVLSRYAREA
+23 AQSVLSRYTREA

-119 QVRTQIRQTREE
+119 QVRTQIRQTHEE

-270 ELLKNQ
+270 ELLQNQ

-298 DAAKGITTVMNQ
+298 DAAKGVTTVMNQ
-310 MGASASEATN
+310 MGASASEATE

-462 TDNLDGTINGLKSN
+462 TDNLDGTIGGLKSN

-485 ESEIIQ
+485 ESDIIQ
-491 GIIQLFQ
+491 GIIQFFQ
-498 QVMTTLTELINYISA
+498 QVITTLTELINYISA

-523 SINIVDALGAVWKAT
+523 SINIVDALGAVWKVN

-578 KDVGFFEP
+578 KNVGFFEP

-637 NKPSRGTSSSGSTS
+637 NKPSGGTSSGGNISSGS
-651 SGTSSTASSGKKT
+651 TSSTASSGKT
-664 GRTPKET
+664 GRKTPKVT
-671 TTKVTTKPQYKEGS
+671 TTKVTTSKVTTKPQYKEGS

-697 AELKIAISDKD
+697 AELK
-708 RQRIQGEI
+708 
-716 NDLTKKKE
+716 
-724 AIELSLKVKPDEG
+724 
-737 SLQAIEDAISQ
+737 
-748 KQKEL
+748 
-753 KLAISDED
+753 LAISDED
-761 RKKIQQEI
+761 RKKIQKEI

-787 DAGSIQSLED
+787 DAGSLQSLED
-797 SMSKKQKELK
+797 SISKKQKELK
-807 LAVSDSSREQIQKEI
+807 LAISDSSREQIQKEI

-852 SQHSEKKQPS
+852 SQHSEKKQNQPS

-889 YKEQYKAVQS
+889 YKEQYKAIQS

-910 ESELAD
+910 ESKLAD

-934 AARSA
+934 AAKSA

-945 STFNKKMYAGIKGTV
+945 STFNKKMYSGIKGTI

-974 GTWENMAES
+974 STWENMAES

-1192 KVG
+1192 KIG

>member
-1 MANNLVTV
+1 MANNLTAV
-9 ISADTSRFTRAINE
+9 IAADTTRFTRAINE

-270 ELLKNQ
+270 ELLQNQ

-298 DAAKGITTVMNQ
+298 DAAKGVTTVMNQ
-310 MGASASEATN
+310 MGASASEATE

-462 TDNLDGTINGLKSN
+462 TDNLDGTIGGLKSN

-491 GIIQLFQ
+491 GIIQFFQ
-498 QVMTTLTELINYISA
+498 QVISTLTELINYISA

-523 SINIVDALGAVWKAT
+523 SINIVDALGAVWKVN

-547 IIEVAIAAVIKL
+547 IIEVAIASVIKL
-559 FQKIGQVVRSVWG
+559 FQKIGQVVRTVWG

-578 KDVGFFEP
+578 KNVGFFEP

-637 NKPSRGTSSSGSTS
+637 NKPSGGTSSSSGSTS
-651 SGTSSTASSGKKT
+651 SGSISSTVSSGKT
-664 GRTPKET
+664 GRKTPKVT

-685 LGKIEED
+685 LGKIEEN

-697 AELKIAISDKD
+697 A
-708 RQRIQGEI
+708 
-716 NDLTKKKE
+716 
-724 AIELSLKVKPDEG
+724 
-737 SLQAIEDAISQ
+737 
-748 KQKEL
+748 EL

-761 RKKIQQEI
+761 RKKIQKEI

-787 DAGSIQSLED
+787 DAGSLQSLEE
-797 SMSKKQKELK
+797 SISKKQKELK

-852 SQHSEKKQPS
+852 SQHSEKKQNQPS

-889 YKEQYKAVQS
+889 YKEQYKAIQS

-910 ESELAD
+910 ESKLAD

-934 AARSA
+934 AAKSA

-945 STFNKKMYAGIKGTV
+945 STFNKKMYSGIKGTI

-974 GTWENMAES
+974 STWENMAES

-1015 DVVQLF
+1015 DEVQLF

-1044 TKTALSTANTQVEI
+1044 TKTALSTANSQVEI

-1066 SDLAGVGTKQASAIA
+1066 SDLASVGTKQASAIA

-1150 LFSILDGGV
+1150 LFSILDGAA

>member
-298 DAAKGITTVMNQ
+298 DAAKGVTTVMNQ
-310 MGASASEATN
+310 MGASASEATE

-462 TDNLDGTINGLKSN
+462 TDNLDGTIGGLKAN

-491 GIIQLFQ
+491 GIIQFFQ
-498 QVMTTLTELINYISA
+498 QVISTLTELINYISA

-523 SINIVDALGAVWKAT
+523 SINIVDALGAVWKVN

-547 IIEVAIAAVIKL
+547 IIEVAIASVIKL

-578 KDVGFFEP
+578 KNVGFFEP

-637 NKPSRGTSSSGSTS
+637 NKPSGGTSSGGNISSGS
-651 SGTSSTASSGKKT
+651 TSSTASSGKT
-664 GRTPKET
+664 GRKTPKVT

-685 LGKIEED
+685 LGKIEEN

-697 AELKIAISDKD
+697 A
-708 RQRIQGEI
+708 
-716 NDLTKKKE
+716 
-724 AIELSLKVKPDEG
+724 
-737 SLQAIEDAISQ
+737 
-748 KQKEL
+748 EL

-761 RKKIQQEI
+761 RKKIQKEI

-787 DAGSIQSLED
+787 DAGSLQSLED
-797 SMSKKQKELK
+797 SISKKQKELK

-852 SQHSEKKQPS
+852 SQHSEKKQNQPS

-889 YKEQYKAVQS
+889 YREQYKAVQS

-910 ESELAD
+910 ESKLVD

-945 STFNKKMYAGIKGTV
+945 STFNKKMYAGIKGTI

-974 GTWENMAES
+974 STWENMAES

-1044 TKTALSTANTQVEI
+1044 TKTALSTANSQVEI

-1066 SDLAGVGTKQASAIA
+1066 SDLASVGTKQASAIA

>member
-1 MANNLVTV
+1 MANNLTAV

-270 ELLKNQ
+270 ELLQNQ

-298 DAAKGITTVMNQ
+298 DAAKGVTTVMNQ
-310 MGASASEATN
+310 MGASASEATE

-462 TDNLDGTINGLKSN
+462 ADNLDGTIGGLKSN

-491 GIIQLFQ
+491 GIIQFFQ
-498 QVMTTLTELINYISA
+498 QVISTLTELINYISA

-523 SINIVDALGAVWKAT
+523 SINIVDALGAVWKVN

-559 FQKIGQVVRSVWG
+559 FQKIGQVVRTVWG

-578 KDVGFFEP
+578 KNVGFFEP

-637 NKPSRGTSSSGSTS
+637 NKPSRGTSSSSGSTS
-651 SGTSSTASSGKKT
+651 SGSKSSTASSGKT
-664 GRTPKET
+664 GRKTPKVT
-671 TTKVTTKPQYKEGS
+671 TSKVTTKPQYKEGS

-697 AELKIAISDKD
+697 AELK
-708 RQRIQGEI
+708 
-716 NDLTKKKE
+716 
-724 AIELSLKVKPDEG
+724 
-737 SLQAIEDAISQ
+737 
-748 KQKEL
+748 
-753 KLAISDED
+753 LAISDED
-761 RKKIQQEI
+761 RKKIQKEI

-787 DAGSIQSLED
+787 DAGSLQSLEE
-797 SMSKKQKELK
+797 SISKKQKELK

-852 SQHSEKKQPS
+852 SQHSEKKQNQPS

-899 RLKAGVTLTTN
+899 RLKAGVTLTAN
-910 ESELAD
+910 ESKLAD

-945 STFNKKMYAGIKGTV
+945 STFNKKMYSGIKGTI

-974 GTWENMAES
+974 STWENMAES

-1044 TKTALSTANTQVEI
+1044 TKTALSTANSQVEI

-1066 SDLAGVGTKQASAIA
+1066 SDLASVGTKQASAIA

-1192 KVG
+1192 KIG

>member
-1 MANNLVTV
+1 MANNLTAV

-119 QVRTQIRQTREE
+119 QVRTQIRQTHEE

-298 DAAKGITTVMNQ
+298 DAAKGVTTVMNQ
-310 MGASASEATN
+310 MGASASEATE

-433 TLIEAKDT
+433 TLIEAKET

-462 TDNLDGTINGLKSN
+462 TDNLDGTIGGLKAN

-491 GIIQLFQ
+491 GIIQFFQ
-498 QVMTTLTELINYISA
+498 QVITTLTELINYISA

-523 SINIVDALGAVWKAT
+523 SINIVDALGAVWKVN

-547 IIEVAIAAVIKL
+547 IIEVAIASVIKL

-578 KDVGFFEP
+578 KNVGFFEP

-603 KIQGVWTDFKRWLG
+603 KIQGVWADFKRWLG

-637 NKPSRGTSSSGSTS
+637 NKPSGGTSSSGSTS
-651 SGTSSTASSGKKT
+651 SGSKSSTASSGKT
-664 GRTPKET
+664 GRKTPKVT
-671 TTKVTTKPQYKEGS
+671 TSKVTTKPQYKEGS

-697 AELKIAISDKD
+697 
-708 RQRIQGEI
+708 
-716 NDLTKKKE
+716 T
-724 AIELSLKVKPDEG
+724 
-737 SLQAIEDAISQ
+737 
-748 KQKEL
+748 EL

-761 RKKIQQEI
+761 RKKIQKEI
-769 NDLTK
+769 NNLTK

-787 DAGSIQSLED
+787 DAGSLQSLEE
-797 SMSKKQKELK
+797 SISKKQKELK

-852 SQHSEKKQPS
+852 SQHSEKKQNQPS

-889 YKEQYKAVQS
+889 YREQYKAVQS

-910 ESELAD
+910 ESKLAD

-945 STFNKKMYAGIKGTV
+945 STFNKKMYSGIKGTI

-974 GTWENMAES
+974 STWENMAEN

-1044 TKTALSTANTQVEI
+1044 TKTALSTANSQVEI

-1066 SDLAGVGTKQASAIA
+1066 SDLASVGTKQASAIA

-1150 LFSILDGGV
+1150 LFSILDGNV

-1192 KVG
+1192 KIG

>member
-1 MANNLVTV
+1 MANNLTAV
-9 ISADTSRFTRAINE
+9 ISADTTRFTRAINE

-119 QVRTQIRQTREE
+119 QVRTQIRQTHEE

-270 ELLKNQ
+270 ELLQNQ

-298 DAAKGITTVMNQ
+298 DAAKGVTTVMNQ
-310 MGASASEATN
+310 MGASASEATE

-358 QLAAAIETIA
+358 QLAAAVETIA

-462 TDNLDGTINGLKSN
+462 TDNLDGTIGGLKSN

-491 GIIQLFQ
+491 GIIQFFQ
-498 QVMTTLTELINYISA
+498 QVISTLTELINYISA

-523 SINIVDALGAVWKAT
+523 SINIVDALGAVWKVN

-547 IIEVAIAAVIKL
+547 IIEVAIASVIKL
-559 FQKIGQVVRSVWG
+559 FQKIGQVVRTVWG

-578 KDVGFFEP
+578 KNVGFFEP

-637 NKPSRGTSSSGSTS
+637 NKPSGGTSSSGSTS
-651 SGTSSTASSGKKT
+651 SGSKSSTASSGKT
-664 GRTPKET
+664 GRTPKVT
-671 TTKVTTKPQYKEGS
+671 TSKVTTKPQYKEGS

-697 AELKIAISDKD
+697 AELK
-708 RQRIQGEI
+708 
-716 NDLTKKKE
+716 
-724 AIELSLKVKPDEG
+724 
-737 SLQAIEDAISQ
+737 
-748 KQKEL
+748 
-753 KLAISDED
+753 LAISDED
-761 RKKIQQEI
+761 RKKIQKEI

-787 DAGSIQSLED
+787 DAGSLQSLED
-797 SMSKKQKELK
+797 SISKKQKELK

-852 SQHSEKKQPS
+852 SQHSEKKQNQPS

-889 YKEQYKAVQS
+889 YREQYKAVQS

-910 ESELAD
+910 ESKLAD

-945 STFNKKMYAGIKGTV
+945 STFNKKMYSGIKGTI

-974 GTWENMAES
+974 STWENMAEN

-1044 TKTALSTANTQVEI
+1044 TKTALSTANSQVEI

-1066 SDLAGVGTKQASAIA
+1066 SDLASVGTKQASAIA

-1192 KVG
+1192 KIG

>member
-1 MANNLVTV
+1 MANNLTAV
-9 ISADTSRFTRAINE
+9 ISADTTRFTRAINE

-270 ELLKNQ
+270 ELLQNQ

-298 DAAKGITTVMNQ
+298 DAAKGVTTVMNQ
-310 MGASASEATN
+310 MGASASEATE

-462 TDNLDGTINGLKSN
+462 TDNLDGTIGGLKSN

-485 ESEIIQ
+485 ESDIIQ
-491 GIIQLFQ
+491 GIIQFFQ
-498 QVMTTLTELINYISA
+498 QVITTLTELINYISA

-523 SINIVDALGAVWKAT
+523 SINIVDALGAVWKVN

-578 KDVGFFEP
+578 KNVGFFEP

-637 NKPSRGTSSSGSTS
+637 NKPSGGTSSSGNIS
-651 SGTSSTASSGKKT
+651 SGSTSSTASSGKT
-664 GRTPKET
+664 GRKTPKVT
-671 TTKVTTKPQYKEGS
+671 TTKVTKPQYKEGS
-685 LGKIEED
+685 LGKIEEN

-697 AELKIAISDKD
+697 A
-708 RQRIQGEI
+708 
-716 NDLTKKKE
+716 
-724 AIELSLKVKPDEG
+724 
-737 SLQAIEDAISQ
+737 
-748 KQKEL
+748 EL

-761 RKKIQQEI
+761 RKKIQKEI

-787 DAGSIQSLED
+787 DAGSLQSLED
-797 SMSKKQKELK
+797 SISKKQKELK
-807 LAVSDSSREQIQKEI
+807 LAISDSSREQIQKEI

-852 SQHSEKKQPS
+852 SQHSEKKQNQPS

-889 YKEQYKAVQS
+889 YKEQYKAIQS

-910 ESELAD
+910 ESKLAD

-945 STFNKKMYAGIKGTV
+945 STFNKKMYSGIKGTV

-974 GTWENMAES
+974 STWENMAES

-1066 SDLAGVGTKQASAIA
+1066 SDLASVGTKQASAIA

-1150 LFSILDGGV
+1150 LFSILDGGA

>member
-1 MANNLVTV
+1 MANNLTAV

-169 RNISLGSIVSSV
+169 RSISLGSIVSSV

-498 QVMTTLTELINYISA
+498 QVITTLTELINYISA

-637 NKPSRGTSSSGSTS
+637 NKPSGGTSSSSGGTS
-651 SGTSSTASSGKKT
+651 SGSTSSTASSGKKT
-664 GRTPKET
+664 GRTPKVT
-671 TTKVTTKPQYKEGS
+671 TTKVTKPQYKEGS
-685 LGKIEED
+685 LGKIEEN

-697 AELKIAISDKD
+697 A
-708 RQRIQGEI
+708 
-716 NDLTKKKE
+716 
-724 AIELSLKVKPDEG
+724 
-737 SLQAIEDAISQ
+737 
-748 KQKEL
+748 EL

-761 RKKIQQEI
+761 RKKIQKEI

-852 SQHSEKKQPS
+852 SQHSEKKQNQPS

-879 LKYNQDIVKS
+879 LKYNQDIVKC
-889 YKEQYKAVQS
+889 YNEQYKAVQS

-910 ESELAD
+910 ESKLAD

-934 AARSA
+934 AAKSA

-974 GTWENMAES
+974 STWENMAES

-1044 TKTALSTANTQVEI
+1044 TKTALSTANSQVEI
-1058 ANNQQEQM
+1058 SNNQQEQM
-1066 SDLAGVGTKQASAIA
+1066 SDLASVGTKQASAIA

>member
-1 MANNLVTV
+1 MANNLTAV

-270 ELLKNQ
+270 ELLQNQ

-298 DAAKGITTVMNQ
+298 DAAKGVTTVMNQ

-485 ESEIIQ
+485 ESDIIQ
-491 GIIQLFQ
+491 GIIQFFQ
-498 QVMTTLTELINYISA
+498 QVISTLTELINYISA

-523 SINIVDALGAVWKAT
+523 SINIVDALGAVWKVN

-603 KIQGVWTDFKRWLG
+603 KIQGVWADFKRWLG

-637 NKPSRGTSSSGSTS
+637 NKPSGGTSSSGSTS
-651 SGTSSTASSGKKT
+651 SGSTSSSGKKT
-664 GRTPKET
+664 GRTPKVT
-671 TTKVTTKPQYKEGS
+671 TSKVTTKPQYKEGS

-697 AELKIAISDKD
+697 A
-708 RQRIQGEI
+708 
-716 NDLTKKKE
+716 
-724 AIELSLKVKPDEG
+724 
-737 SLQAIEDAISQ
+737 
-748 KQKEL
+748 EL

-787 DAGSIQSLED
+787 DAGSLQSLEE
-797 SMSKKQKELK
+797 SISKKQKELK

-835 LKPAID
+835 LKPAIE

-852 SQHSEKKQPS
+852 SQHSEKKQNQPS

-889 YKEQYKAVQS
+889 YREQYKAVQS

-910 ESELAD
+910 ESKLAD

-945 STFNKKMYAGIKGTV
+945 STFNKKMYAGIKGTI

-974 GTWENMAES
+974 STWENMAEN

-1004 NEAMGAYEAIS
+1004 NEAMSAYEAIS

-1044 TKTALSTANTQVEI
+1044 TKTALSTANSQVEI

-1066 SDLAGVGTKQASAIA
+1066 SDLASVGTKQASAIA

-1167 SGNVKFEIKGST
+1167 SGNVRFEIKGST

-1192 KVG
+1192 KIG

>member
-1 MANNLVTV
+1 MANNLTAV

-119 QVRTQIRQTREE
+119 QVRTQIRQTHEE

-270 ELLKNQ
+270 ELLQNQ

-298 DAAKGITTVMNQ
+298 DAAKGVTTVMNQ
-310 MGASASEATN
+310 MGASASEATE

-462 TDNLDGTINGLKSN
+462 TDNLDGTIGGLKSN

-491 GIIQLFQ
+491 SIIQFFQ
-498 QVMTTLTELINYISA
+498 QVITTLTELINYISA

-523 SINIVDALGAVWKAT
+523 SINIVDALGAVWKVN

-547 IIEVAIAAVIKL
+547 IIEVAIASVIKL
-559 FQKIGQVVRSVWG
+559 FQKIGQVVRTVWG

-578 KDVGFFEP
+578 KNVGFFEP

-637 NKPSRGTSSSGSTS
+637 NKPSGGTSSSGSTS
-651 SGTSSTASSGKKT
+651 SGSKSSTASSGKT
-664 GRTPKET
+664 GRTPKVT
-671 TTKVTTKPQYKEGS
+671 TSKVTTKPQYKEGS

-697 AELKIAISDKD
+697 AELK
-708 RQRIQGEI
+708 
-716 NDLTKKKE
+716 
-724 AIELSLKVKPDEG
+724 
-737 SLQAIEDAISQ
+737 
-748 KQKEL
+748 
-753 KLAISDED
+753 LAISDED
-761 RKKIQQEI
+761 RKKIQKEI

-787 DAGSIQSLED
+787 DAGSLQSLED
-797 SMSKKQKELK
+797 SISKKQKELK

-835 LKPAID
+835 LKPAVD
-841 DKGIEGLKDKI
+841 DKGIEGLKEKI
-852 SQHSEKKQPS
+852 SQHSEKKQNQPS

-889 YKEQYKAVQS
+889 YREQYKAIQS

-910 ESELAD
+910 ESKLAD

-945 STFNKKMYAGIKGTV
+945 STFNKKMYSGIKGTV

-974 GTWENMAES
+974 STWENMAES

-1066 SDLAGVGTKQASAIA
+1066 SDLASVGTKQASAIA
-1081 SATASGAK
+1081 SATESGAK

>member
-1 MANNLVTV
+1 MANNLTAV
-9 ISADTSRFTRAINE
+9 ISADTTRFTRAINE

-119 QVRTQIRQTREE
+119 QVRTQIRQTHEE

-270 ELLKNQ
+270 ELLQNQ

-298 DAAKGITTVMNQ
+298 DAAKGVTTVMNQ
-310 MGASASEATN
+310 MGASASEATE

-462 TDNLDGTINGLKSN
+462 TDNLDGTIGGLKSN

-491 GIIQLFQ
+491 GIIQFFQ
-498 QVMTTLTELINYISA
+498 QVISTLTELINYISA

-523 SINIVDALGAVWKAT
+523 SINIVDTLGAVWKVN

-547 IIEVAIAAVIKL
+547 IIEVAIASVIKL

-578 KDVGFFEP
+578 KNVGFFEP

-603 KIQGVWTDFKRWLG
+603 KLQGVWTDFKRWLG

-637 NKPSRGTSSSGSTS
+637 NKPSGGTSSSSGSTS
-651 SGTSSTASSGKKT
+651 SGSISSSGKT
-664 GRTPKET
+664 GRTPKVT
-671 TTKVTTKPQYKEGS
+671 TSKVTTKSQYKEGS

-697 AELKIAISDKD
+697 AELK
-708 RQRIQGEI
+708 
-716 NDLTKKKE
+716 
-724 AIELSLKVKPDEG
+724 
-737 SLQAIEDAISQ
+737 
-748 KQKEL
+748 
-753 KLAISDED
+753 LAISDED
-761 RKKIQQEI
+761 RKKIQKEI

-787 DAGSIQSLED
+787 DAGSLQSLEE
-797 SMSKKQKELK
+797 SISKKQKELK

-852 SQHSEKKQPS
+852 SQHSEKKQNQPS

-889 YKEQYKAVQS
+889 YREQYKAVQS

-910 ESELAD
+910 ESKLAD

-945 STFNKKMYAGIKGTV
+945 STFNKKMYSGIKGTI

-974 GTWENMAES
+974 STWENMAEN

-1044 TKTALSTANTQVEI
+1044 TKTALSTANSQVEI

-1066 SDLAGVGTKQASAIA
+1066 SDLASVGTKQASAIA

-1150 LFSILDGGV
+1150 LFSILDGNV

-1192 KVG
+1192 KIG

>member
-1 MANNLVTV
+1 MANNLTAV
-9 ISADTSRFTRAINE
+9 IAADTTRFTRAINE

-119 QVRTQIRQTREE
+119 QVRTQIRQTHEE

-270 ELLKNQ
+270 ELLQNQ

-298 DAAKGITTVMNQ
+298 DAAKGVTTVMNQ
-310 MGASASEATN
+310 MGASASEATE

-462 TDNLDGTINGLKSN
+462 TDNLDGTIGGLKSN

-491 GIIQLFQ
+491 GIIQFFQ
-498 QVMTTLTELINYISA
+498 QVITTLTELINYISA

-523 SINIVDALGAVWKAT
+523 SINIVDALGAVWKVN

-547 IIEVAIAAVIKL
+547 IIEVAIASVIKL

-578 KDVGFFEP
+578 KNVGFFEP

-603 KIQGVWTDFKRWLG
+603 KLQGVWTDFKRWLG

-637 NKPSRGTSSSGSTS
+637 NKPSGGTSSSGSTS
-651 SGTSSTASSGKKT
+651 SGSKSSTASSGKT
-664 GRTPKET
+664 GRTPKVT
-671 TTKVTTKPQYKEGS
+671 TSKVTTKPQYKEGS

-697 AELKIAISDKD
+697 A
-708 RQRIQGEI
+708 
-716 NDLTKKKE
+716 
-724 AIELSLKVKPDEG
+724 
-737 SLQAIEDAISQ
+737 
-748 KQKEL
+748 EL

-787 DAGSIQSLED
+787 DAGSLQSLEE
-797 SMSKKQKELK
+797 SISKKQKELK

-852 SQHSEKKQPS
+852 SQHSEKKQNQPS

-889 YKEQYKAVQS
+889 YREQYKAVQS

-910 ESELAD
+910 ESKLAD

-934 AARSA
+934 AAKSA

-945 STFNKKMYAGIKGTV
+945 STFNKKMYSGIKGTI

-974 GTWENMAES
+974 STWENMAEN

-1044 TKTALSTANTQVEI
+1044 TKTALSTANSQVEI

-1066 SDLAGVGTKQASAIA
+1066 SDLASVGTKQASAIA

-1150 LFSILDGGV
+1150 LFSILDGNV

>member
-1 MANNLVTV
+1 MANNLTAV

-298 DAAKGITTVMNQ
+298 DAAKGVTTVMNQ
-310 MGASASEATN
+310 MGASASEATE

-462 TDNLDGTINGLKSN
+462 TDNLDGTIGGLKSN

-491 GIIQLFQ
+491 GIIQFFQ
-498 QVMTTLTELINYISA
+498 QVISTLTELINYISA

-523 SINIVDALGAVWKAT
+523 SINIVDALGAVWKVN

-547 IIEVAIAAVIKL
+547 IIEVAIASVIKL

-578 KDVGFFEP
+578 KNVGFFEP

-594 ITWFTNMVQ
+594 ITWFTNMVL
-603 KIQGVWTDFKRWLG
+603 KLQGVWTDFKRWLG

-637 NKPSRGTSSSGSTS
+637 SKPSGGTSSSSGSTS
-651 SGTSSTASSGKKT
+651 SGSTSSSGKT
-664 GRTPKET
+664 GRKTTTPKIT
-671 TTKVTTKPQYKEGS
+671 TSKVTTKPQYKEGS

-697 AELKIAISDKD
+697 A
-708 RQRIQGEI
+708 
-716 NDLTKKKE
+716 
-724 AIELSLKVKPDEG
+724 
-737 SLQAIEDAISQ
+737 
-748 KQKEL
+748 EL

-774 KKEAIELSLKVQP
+774 KKEAIELSLKVWP
-787 DAGSIQSLED
+787 DAGSLQALED
-797 SMSKKQKELK
+797 SISKKQKELK

-852 SQHSEKKQPS
+852 SQHSEKKQNQPS

-889 YKEQYKAVQS
+889 YKEQYKAIQS

-910 ESELAD
+910 ESKLAD

-934 AARSA
+934 ADRSA

-945 STFNKKMYAGIKGTV
+945 STFNKKMYSGIKGTI

-974 GTWENMAES
+974 STWENMAEN

-1044 TKTALSTANTQVEI
+1044 TKTALSTANSQVEI

-1066 SDLAGVGTKQASAIA
+1066 SDLASVETKQASAIA

-1192 KVG
+1192 KIG

>member
-1 MANNLVTV
+1 MANNLTAV
-9 ISADTSRFTRAINE
+9 ISADTTRFTRAINE

-119 QVRTQIRQTREE
+119 QVRTQIRQTHEE

-255 SEIVDSMKLIGSQAP
+255 SEIVYSMKLIGSQAP
-270 ELLKNQ
+270 ELLQNQ

-298 DAAKGITTVMNQ
+298 DAAKGVTTVMNQ
-310 MGASASEATN
+310 MGASASEATE

-462 TDNLDGTINGLKSN
+462 TDNLDGTIGGLKSN

-485 ESEIIQ
+485 ESDIIQ
-491 GIIQLFQ
+491 GIIQFFQ
-498 QVMTTLTELINYISA
+498 QVITTLTELINYISA

-523 SINIVDALGAVWKAT
+523 SINIVDALGAVWKVN

-578 KDVGFFEP
+578 KNVGFFEP

-637 NKPSRGTSSSGSTS
+637 NKPSGGTSSGGNISSGSSTS
-651 SGTSSTASSGKKT
+651 SGNKKT
-664 GRTPKET
+664 GRTPKVT
-671 TTKVTTKPQYKEGS
+671 TSKVTTKPQYKEGS

-697 AELKIAISDKD
+697 AELK
-708 RQRIQGEI
+708 
-716 NDLTKKKE
+716 
-724 AIELSLKVKPDEG
+724 
-737 SLQAIEDAISQ
+737 
-748 KQKEL
+748 
-753 KLAISDED
+753 LAISDED
-761 RKKIQQEI
+761 RKKIQKEI

-774 KKEAIELSLKVQP
+774 KKETIELSLKVQP
-787 DAGSIQSLED
+787 DAGSLQSLED
-797 SMSKKQKELK
+797 SISKKQKELK

-852 SQHSEKKQPS
+852 SQHSEKKQNQPS

-889 YKEQYKAVQS
+889 YKEQYKAIQS

-910 ESELAD
+910 ESKLAD

-945 STFNKKMYAGIKGTV
+945 STFNKKMYSGIKGTI

-974 GTWENMAES
+974 STWENMAES

-1033 AADATEMASDS
+1033 AADTTEMASDS

-1066 SDLAGVGTKQASAIA
+1066 SDLASVGTKQASAIA

>member
-1 MANNLVTV
+1 MANNLTAV
-9 ISADTSRFTRAINE
+9 ISADTTRFTRAINE

-78 ALVQQ
+78 TLVQQ

-270 ELLKNQ
+270 ELLQNQ

-298 DAAKGITTVMNQ
+298 DAAKGVTTVMNQ
-310 MGASASEATN
+310 MGASALEATE

-462 TDNLDGTINGLKSN
+462 TDNLDGTIGGLKAN

-491 GIIQLFQ
+491 GIIQFFQ
-498 QVMTTLTELINYISA
+498 QVISTLTELINYISA

-523 SINIVDALGAVWKAT
+523 SINIVDALGAVWKVN

-547 IIEVAIAAVIKL
+547 IIEVAIASVIKL
-559 FQKIGQVVRSVWG
+559 FQKIGQVVRTVWG

-578 KDVGFFEP
+578 KNVGFFEP

-637 NKPSRGTSSSGSTS
+637 NKPSGGTSSSSGSTS
-651 SGTSSTASSGKKT
+651 SGSISSSGKT
-664 GRTPKET
+664 GRKTTTPKVT
-671 TTKVTTKPQYKEGS
+671 TSKVTTKPQYKEGS

-697 AELKIAISDKD
+697 
-708 RQRIQGEI
+708 
-716 NDLTKKKE
+716 T
-724 AIELSLKVKPDEG
+724 
-737 SLQAIEDAISQ
+737 
-748 KQKEL
+748 EL

-761 RKKIQQEI
+761 RKKIQKEI
-769 NDLTK
+769 NNLTK

-787 DAGSIQSLED
+787 DAGSLQSLEE
-797 SMSKKQKELK
+797 SISKKQKELK

-852 SQHSEKKQPS
+852 SQHSEKKQNQPS

-889 YKEQYKAVQS
+889 YREQYKAVQS

-910 ESELAD
+910 ESKLAD

-945 STFNKKMYAGIKGTV
+945 STFNKKMYSGIKGTI

-974 GTWENMAES
+974 STWENMAEN

-1044 TKTALSTANTQVEI
+1044 TKTALSTANSQVEI

-1066 SDLAGVGTKQASAIA
+1066 SDLASVGTKQASAIA

-1150 LFSILDGGV
+1150 LFSILDGNV

-1192 KVG
+1192 KIG

>member
-181 GALGAS
+181 GTLGAS
-187 LSAAIA
+187 ISAAIA

-270 ELLKNQ
+270 ELLQNQ

-298 DAAKGITTVMNQ
+298 DAAKGVTTVMNQ
-310 MGASASEATN
+310 MGASASEATE

-462 TDNLDGTINGLKSN
+462 TDNLDGTIGGLKSN

-491 GIIQLFQ
+491 GIIQFFQ
-498 QVMTTLTELINYISA
+498 QVISTLTELINYISA

-523 SINIVDALGAVWKAT
+523 SINIVDALGAVWKVN

-547 IIEVAIAAVIKL
+547 IIEVAIASVIKL

-578 KDVGFFEP
+578 KNVGFFEP

-637 NKPSRGTSSSGSTS
+637 NKPSGGTSSSSGSTS
-651 SGTSSTASSGKKT
+651 SGSKSSTASSGKT
-664 GRTPKET
+664 GRTPKVT

-685 LGKIEED
+685 LGKIEEN

-697 AELKIAISDKD
+697 A
-708 RQRIQGEI
+708 
-716 NDLTKKKE
+716 
-724 AIELSLKVKPDEG
+724 
-737 SLQAIEDAISQ
+737 
-748 KQKEL
+748 EL

-761 RKKIQQEI
+761 RKKIQKEI
-769 NDLTK
+769 NNLTK

-787 DAGSIQSLED
+787 DAGSLQSLEE
-797 SMSKKQKELK
+797 SISKKQKELK

-852 SQHSEKKQPS
+852 SQHSEKKQNQPS

-889 YKEQYKAVQS
+889 YKEQYKAIQS

-910 ESELAD
+910 ESQLAD

-934 AARSA
+934 AAKSA

-945 STFNKKMYAGIKGTV
+945 STFNKKMYAGIKGTI

-974 GTWENMAES
+974 STWENMAEN

-1044 TKTALSTANTQVEI
+1044 TKTALSTANSQVEI

-1066 SDLAGVGTKQASAIA
+1066 SDLASVGTKQASAIA

-1192 KVG
+1192 KIG

>member
-1 MANNLVTV
+1 MSNNLVTV

-270 ELLKNQ
+270 ELLQNQ

-298 DAAKGITTVMNQ
+298 DAAKGVTTVMNQ
-310 MGASASEATN
+310 MGASASEATE

-462 TDNLDGTINGLKSN
+462 TDNLDGTIGGLKSN

-498 QVMTTLTELINYISA
+498 QVISTLTELINYISA

-523 SINIVDALGAVWKAT
+523 SINIVDALGAVWKVN

-547 IIEVAIAAVIKL
+547 IIEVAIASVIKL
-559 FQKIGQVVRSVWG
+559 FQKIGQVVRTVWG

-578 KDVGFFEP
+578 KNVGFFEP

-637 NKPSRGTSSSGSTS
+637 NKPSGGTSSSGSTS
-651 SGTSSTASSGKKT
+651 SGSKSSTASSGKT
-664 GRTPKET
+664 GRTPKVT
-671 TTKVTTKPQYKEGS
+671 TSKVTKPQYKEGS

-697 AELKIAISDKD
+697 A
-708 RQRIQGEI
+708 
-716 NDLTKKKE
+716 
-724 AIELSLKVKPDEG
+724 
-737 SLQAIEDAISQ
+737 
-748 KQKEL
+748 EL

-787 DAGSIQSLED
+787 NAGCLQSLED
-797 SMSKKQKELK
+797 SISKKQKELK

-852 SQHSEKKQPS
+852 SQHSEKKQNQPS

-889 YKEQYKAVQS
+889 YKEQYKAIQS

-910 ESELAD
+910 ESKLAD

-945 STFNKKMYAGIKGTV
+945 STFNKKMYSGIKGTI

-974 GTWENMAES
+974 STWENMAEN

>member
-1 MANNLVTV
+1 MANNLTAV
-9 ISADTSRFTRAINE
+9 ISADTTRFTRAINE

-119 QVRTQIRQTREE
+119 QVRTQIRQTHEE

-270 ELLKNQ
+270 ELLQNQ

-298 DAAKGITTVMNQ
+298 DAAKGVTTVMNQ
-310 MGASASEATN
+310 MGASASEATE

-462 TDNLDGTINGLKSN
+462 TDNLDGTIGGLKSN

-491 GIIQLFQ
+491 GIIQFFQ
-498 QVMTTLTELINYISA
+498 QVISTLTELINYISA

-523 SINIVDALGAVWKAT
+523 SINIVDALGAVWKVN

-547 IIEVAIAAVIKL
+547 IIEVAIASVIKL

-578 KDVGFFEP
+578 KNVGFFEP

-603 KIQGVWTDFKRWLG
+603 KLQGVWTDFKRWLG

-637 NKPSRGTSSSGSTS
+637 NKPSGGTSSSSGSTS
-651 SGTSSTASSGKKT
+651 SGSISSSGKT
-664 GRTPKET
+664 GRTPKVT
-671 TTKVTTKPQYKEGS
+671 TSKVTTKPQYKEGS

-697 AELKIAISDKD
+697 AELK
-708 RQRIQGEI
+708 
-716 NDLTKKKE
+716 
-724 AIELSLKVKPDEG
+724 
-737 SLQAIEDAISQ
+737 
-748 KQKEL
+748 
-753 KLAISDED
+753 LAISDED
-761 RKKIQQEI
+761 RKKIQKEI

-787 DAGSIQSLED
+787 DAGSLQSLEE
-797 SMSKKQKELK
+797 SISKKQKELK

-852 SQHSEKKQPS
+852 SQHSEKKQNQPS

-889 YKEQYKAVQS
+889 YREQYKAVQS

-910 ESELAD
+910 ESKLAD

-945 STFNKKMYAGIKGTV
+945 STFNKKMYSGIKGTI

-974 GTWENMAES
+974 STWENMAEN

-1015 DVVQLF
+1015 DIVQLF

-1044 TKTALSTANTQVEI
+1044 TKTALSTANSQVEI

-1066 SDLAGVGTKQASAIA
+1066 SDLASVGTKQASAIA

-1150 LFSILDGGV
+1150 LFSILDGNV

-1192 KVG
+1192 KIG

>member
-1 MANNLVTV
+1 MANNLTAV

-104 RALSESMASAERQLE
+104 RALSESMASADRQLE

-169 RNISLGSIVSSV
+169 RSISLGSIVSSV

-270 ELLKNQ
+270 ELLQNQ

-298 DAAKGITTVMNQ
+298 DAAKGVTTVMNQ

-462 TDNLDGTINGLKSN
+462 TDNLDGTIGGLKAN

-498 QVMTTLTELINYISA
+498 QVISTLTELINYISA

-523 SINIVDALGAVWKAT
+523 SINIVDALGAVWKVN

-547 IIEVAIAAVIKL
+547 IIEVAIASVIKL
-559 FQKIGQVVRSVWG
+559 FQKIGQVVRTVWG

-578 KDVGFFEP
+578 KNVGFFEP

-637 NKPSRGTSSSGSTS
+637 NKPSGGTSSSSGSTS
-651 SGTSSTASSGKKT
+651 SGSISSTVSSGKT
-664 GRTPKET
+664 GRKTPKVT

-685 LGKIEED
+685 LGKIEEN

-697 AELKIAISDKD
+697 A
-708 RQRIQGEI
+708 
-716 NDLTKKKE
+716 
-724 AIELSLKVKPDEG
+724 
-737 SLQAIEDAISQ
+737 
-748 KQKEL
+748 EL

-761 RKKIQQEI
+761 RKKIQKEI

-787 DAGSIQSLED
+787 DAGSLQSLED
-797 SMSKKQKELK
+797 SISKKQKELK

-835 LKPAID
+835 LKPAVD

-852 SQHSEKKQPS
+852 SQHSEKKQNQPS

-889 YKEQYKAVQS
+889 YKEQYKAIQS

-910 ESELAD
+910 ESQLAD

-945 STFNKKMYAGIKGTV
+945 STFNKKMYSGIKGTI

-974 GTWENMAES
+974 STWENMAES

-992 VTSSIS
+992 FTSSIS

-1044 TKTALSTANTQVEI
+1044 TKTALSTANSQVEI

-1066 SDLAGVGTKQASAIA
+1066 SDLASVGTKQASAIA

-1150 LFSILDGGV
+1150 LFSILDGAA

>member
-1 MANNLVTV
+1 MANNLTAV

-119 QVRTQIRQTREE
+119 QVRTQIRQTHAE

-270 ELLKNQ
+270 ELLQNQ

-298 DAAKGITTVMNQ
+298 DAAKGVTTVMNQ
-310 MGASASEATN
+310 MGASASEATE

-462 TDNLDGTINGLKSN
+462 TDNLDGTIGGLKSN

-491 GIIQLFQ
+491 GIIQFFQ
-498 QVMTTLTELINYISA
+498 QVISTLTELINYISA

-523 SINIVDALGAVWKAT
+523 SINIVDALGAVWKVN

-547 IIEVAIAAVIKL
+547 IIEVAIASVIKL
-559 FQKIGQVVRSVWG
+559 FQKIGQVVRTVWG

-578 KDVGFFEP
+578 KNVGFFEP

-637 NKPSRGTSSSGSTS
+637 NKPSGGTSSGGNISSGSTS
-651 SGTSSTASSGKKT
+651 SSGKT
-664 GRTPKET
+664 GRKTPKVT

-697 AELKIAISDKD
+697 AELK
-708 RQRIQGEI
+708 
-716 NDLTKKKE
+716 
-724 AIELSLKVKPDEG
+724 
-737 SLQAIEDAISQ
+737 
-748 KQKEL
+748 
-753 KLAISDED
+753 LAISDED
-761 RKKIQQEI
+761 RKKIQKEI

-787 DAGSIQSLED
+787 DAGSLQSLEE
-797 SMSKKQKELK
+797 SISKKQKELK

-852 SQHSEKKQPS
+852 SQHSEKKQNQPS

-879 LKYNQDIVKS
+879 LKYNQDIVKC
-889 YKEQYKAVQS
+889 YREQYKAVQS

-910 ESELAD
+910 ESKLAD

-945 STFNKKMYAGIKGTV
+945 STFNKKMYSGIKGTV

-974 GTWENMAES
+974 STWENMAES

-1044 TKTALSTANTQVEI
+1044 TKTALSTANSQVEI

-1066 SDLAGVGTKQASAIA
+1066 SDLASVGTKQASAIA

-1150 LFSILDGGV
+1150 LFSILDGAV

-1167 SGNVKFEIKGST
+1167 NGNVKFEIKGST

>member
-1 MANNLVTV
+1 MANNLTAV

-23 AQSVLSRYAREA
+23 AQSVLSRYARET

-270 ELLKNQ
+270 ELLQNQ

-298 DAAKGITTVMNQ
+298 DAAKGVTTVMNQ
-310 MGASASEATN
+310 MGASASEATE

-462 TDNLDGTINGLKSN
+462 TDNLDGTIGGLKAN

-498 QVMTTLTELINYISA
+498 QVISTLTELINYISA

-523 SINIVDALGAVWKAT
+523 SINIVDALGAVWKVN

-559 FQKIGQVVRSVWG
+559 FQKIGQVVRTVWG

-578 KDVGFFEP
+578 KNVGFFEP

-594 ITWFTNMVQ
+594 IAWFTNMVQ

-637 NKPSRGTSSSGSTS
+637 NKPSGGTSSSSGSTS
-651 SGTSSTASSGKKT
+651 SGSISSTVSSGKT
-664 GRTPKET
+664 GRKTPKVT

-685 LGKIEED
+685 LGKIEEN

-697 AELKIAISDKD
+697 A
-708 RQRIQGEI
+708 
-716 NDLTKKKE
+716 
-724 AIELSLKVKPDEG
+724 
-737 SLQAIEDAISQ
+737 
-748 KQKEL
+748 EL

-761 RKKIQQEI
+761 RKKIQKEI

-787 DAGSIQSLED
+787 DAGSLQSLED
-797 SMSKKQKELK
+797 SISKKQKELK
-807 LAVSDSSREQIQKEI
+807 LAISDSSREQIQKEI

-835 LKPAID
+835 LKPAVD

-852 SQHSEKKQPS
+852 SQHSEKKQNQPS

-889 YKEQYKAVQS
+889 YKEQYKAIQS

-910 ESELAD
+910 ESKLVD

-945 STFNKKMYAGIKGTV
+945 STFNKKMYAGIKGTI

-974 GTWENMAES
+974 STWENMAES

-1044 TKTALSTANTQVEI
+1044 TKTALSTANSQVEI